1 MDATGVPWRMSTIPR
16 LPAALLVLALG
27 AAACSAGG
35 ASSPIGAA
43 GSPAPA
49 TPTGSGPATSSA
61 TPSSAPTVPAGGIL
75 HPTGADAIV
84 LRYETAGGFT
94 PPEWQAARIP
104 SFTLYGDGRIV
115 FIHSATAQPERTD
128 NVFVGMPVRTVLFS
142 EEQIQGLLGY
152 ALKDGGLAIAR
163 ESYDNPMVAD
173 APSTIFTVN
182 ADNDSKTVSAMAL
195 GMENQPGPDTAVLA
209 KLAAL
214 AELLGNFDGGKLE
227 SSQPYV
233 ATAYRGV
240 ILEQQGL
247 AGVKIVEWPWTDL
260 KPADFKRP
268 ADANSLQQGT
278 ATLTPEQAAA
288 LGVEPFENGISSGVF
303 VKAADAKVYSLVIR
317 PLLPDEKA

>member
-1 MDATGVPWRMSTIPR
+1 MSTTRR

-35 ASSPIGAA
+35 ASPQTGAT
-43 GSPAPA
+43 GSPAPSTA
-49 TPTGSGPATSSA
+49 PGSPPAASPE
-61 TPSSAPTVPAGGIL
+61 TPSTAPSLPADGIV
-75 HPTGADAIV
+75 HPTGAAEIV

-94 PPEWQAARIP
+94 PPEWQAARLP

-115 FIHSATAQPERTD
+115 FIHTATPQPERTD
-128 NVFVGMPVRTVLFS
+128 NVFVGMPVRTVQFS
-142 EEQIQGLLGY
+142 EEQVQPLLLH
-152 ALKDGGLAIAR
+152 ALNDGGLAIAR

-173 APSTIFTVN
+173 APSTIFTIN
-182 ADNDSKTVSAMAL
+182 ADNDTKTVNAMAL
-195 GMENQPGPDTAVLA
+195 GMENQPGPDTAILA

-214 AELLGNFDGGKLE
+214 AELLGNFDGGRLE

-247 AGVKIVEWPWTDL
+247 QGVKIADWPWADL
-260 KPADFKRP
+260 KPSDFKLP

-278 ATLTPEQAAA
+278 AILTPEQAAA
-288 LGVEPFENGISSGVF
+288 VGVEPYENGISSGVF
-303 VKAADAKVYSLVIR
+303 VKASDGKVFSLVIR

>member
-1 MDATGVPWRMSTIPR
+1 MSTTPR
-16 LPAALLVLALG
+16 LPAALLVLALS

-35 ASSPIGAA
+35 ASSPTGTA
-43 GSPAPA
+43 GSPAPS
-49 TPTGSGPATSSA
+49 TPAGSPPAASPATASA
-61 TPSSAPTVPAGGIL
+61 APSIPADGIV
-75 HPTGADAIV
+75 HPTGADEIV

-115 FIHSATAQPERTD
+115 FIHTATAPPERTD
-128 NVFVGMPVRTVLFS
+128 NVFVGMPLRTVQFT
-142 EEQIQGLLGY
+142 EDQVQQLLLH
-152 ALKDGGLAIAR
+152 ALNDGGLAIAR
-163 ESYDNPMVAD
+163 ENYDNPMVAD
-173 APSTIFTVN
+173 APTTVFTIN
-182 ADNDSKTVSAMAL
+182 ADNDTKTVNAMAL
-195 GMENQPGPDTAVLA
+195 GMENQPGPDTAILA

-227 SSQPYV
+227 ASQPYV

-247 AGVKIVEWPWTDL
+247 QGVKIVEWPWTDL
-260 KPADFKRP
+260 KPADFALP
-268 ADANSLQQGT
+268 ADANALQQGT

-288 LGVEPFENGISSGVF
+288 VGVEPFENGISSGVF
-303 VKAADAKVYSLVIR
+303 IKAADGKVYSLVIR

>member
-1 MDATGVPWRMSTIPR
+1 MSTTPR
-16 LPAALLVLALG
+16 LPAALLVLALA

-35 ASSPIGAA
+35 ASTPGGA
-43 GSPAPA
+43 GSPAASTPPGASPA
-49 TPTGSGPATSSA
+49 ASPV
-61 TPSSAPTVPAGGIL
+61 TPSTAPSIPVDGIV
-75 HPTGADAIV
+75 HPTGADEVV

-94 PPEWQAARIP
+94 PPEWQAARLP

-115 FIHSATAQPERTD
+115 YVHTATPQPERTD
-128 NVFVGMPVRTVLFS
+128 NVFVGMPLRTVTFT
-142 EEQIQGLLGY
+142 EEQVQELLAF

-163 ESYDNPMVAD
+163 ETYDNPMVAD
-173 APSTIFTVN
+173 APTTVFTIN

-195 GMENQPGPDTAVLA
+195 GMENQPGPDTAILA

-214 AELLGNFDGGKLE
+214 AELLGNFDGGKIE
-227 SSQPYV
+227 SSQAYV

-247 AGVKIVEWPWTDL
+247 QGVKIVEWPWTDL
-260 KPADFKRP
+260 KPADFKLP
-268 ADANSLQQGT
+268 ADANALQQGT
-278 ATLTPEQAAA
+278 ATLTPAQAAA

-303 VKAADAKVYSLVIR
+303 LKAADGKVYSLVIR